1 MRSARSTCGEK
12 VRQPSPATLN
22 PVNVE
27 SNLVLRPRPPS
38 PFLGCMIPP
47 LSQYTDDNHQ
57 HRVKNKE

>member
-22 PVNVE
+22 PVDVE

-38 PFLGCMIPP
+38 PFLGCMIPHFP
-47 LSQYTDDNHQ
+47 SILMAIIIT
-57 HRVKNKE
+57 V